1 MFVTVVTMVNL
12 DSGDNRIHCIPYY
25 YMFSSIAG
33 QYNLVYV
40 VFSEYD
46 YIDVFKKHILHGQ

>member
-1 MFVTVVTMVNL
+1 MYVTVVTMVNL
-12 DSGDNRIHCIPYY
+12 DSGDNRIPYY

-46 YIDVFKKHILHGQ
+46 